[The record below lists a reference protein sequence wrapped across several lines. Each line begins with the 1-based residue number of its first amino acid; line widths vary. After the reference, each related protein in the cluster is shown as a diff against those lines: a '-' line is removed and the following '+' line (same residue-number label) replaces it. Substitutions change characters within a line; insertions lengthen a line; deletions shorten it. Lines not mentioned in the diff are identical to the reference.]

1 MNKGYSNMN
10 KRLNKK
16 KKRMKQITPP
26 KATHL
31 NEILR
36 SKRSE
41 AHEPKKGE
49 KAKRSRRKQ
58 EERDEI
64 EKGMG

>member
-1 MNKGYSNMN
+1 M
-10 KRLNKK
+10 NKK
-16 KKRMKQITPP
+16 KKSKVR
-26 KATHL
+26 ATHL

-41 AHEPKKGE
+41 VHEPKKGD

-64 EKGMG
+64 EKGVE